1 MAHLY
6 CQVSG
11 QGPALLLLH
20 GLGSSSRDWELQ
32 VPSFSE
38 HFTVLAPDLRGH
50 GNSPAAGS
58 VNSIPLMATDVAG
71 LLDSNGFSK
80 AAIIGLSMGGM
91 VAMQLAL
98 DQPGLVDRLVLVN
111 CSAEVPLDTIR
122 KRIQYWQR
130 RLALSLFGMRGVGIL
145 LAPRLFPHPHQ
156 ADLRRTFKQ
165 RWRLNNRQNYRK
177 AMDAVVSWSAVERLW
192 EIRCPTLVVSAE
204 HDYLP
209 LALKVALANGIPGA
223 RLALVSGSH
232 HGLSVEYPRVFNRLA
247 LDFLVG
253 P

>member
-20 GLGSSSRDWELQ
+20 GLGSSSRDWDLQ
-32 VPSFSE
+32 IPAFSE

-58 VNSIPLMATDVAG
+58 VNSIPLMATDVAA
-71 LLDSNGFSK
+71 LLESNGFSK

-111 CSAEVPLDTIR
+111 CCAEVPLDTFR
-122 KRIQYWQR
+122 RRFQYRQR
-130 RLALSLFGMRGVGIL
+130 SLALSFFGMRGVGIL

-156 ADLRRTFKQ
+156 AVLRR
-165 RWRLNNRQNYRK
+165 
-177 AMDAVVSWSAVERLW
+177 
-192 EIRCPTLVVSAE
+192 
-204 HDYLP
+204 
-209 LALKVALANGIPGA
+209 
-223 RLALVSGSH
+223 
-232 HGLSVEYPRVFNRLA
+232 
-247 LDFLVG
+247 
-253 P
+253 